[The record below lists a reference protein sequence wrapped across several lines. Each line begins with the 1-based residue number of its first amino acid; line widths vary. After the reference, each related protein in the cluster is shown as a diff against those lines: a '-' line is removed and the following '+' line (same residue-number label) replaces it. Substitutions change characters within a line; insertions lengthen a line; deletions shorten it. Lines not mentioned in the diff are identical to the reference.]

1 MRMSERPQSYVGVS
15 GVVTPEQQF
24 RLEQYKLPLMAVDRK
39 LLLGVKAVHKTQW
52 LDMPNK
58 YGPTWYPIG
67 EGIRESVRPSTG
79 NTMLTAQVYLDLSEA
94 RRHGITDYPS
104 RFVEKLIERTGGW
117 LDAVQFDLLPWDEQD
132 YSELFEE
139 MILAK
144 PNLDILLQCQGP
156 IMDAHSPQA
165 IAKRLEYYHQYVSYV
180 LFDASH
186 GTGTR
191 LDVAALRPYVA
202 EASEKEWLGVGV
214 AGGLNGVAVAE
225 DLPPLL
231 NEFPHLSF
239 DAEGSLHEN
248 LDPNNNRLNLVRTD
262 HYLST
267 AVDAI
272 SNASRAA

>member
-15 GVVTPEQQF
+15 GVVSPEQQY

-52 LDMPNK
+52 LDTPNK

-67 EGIRESVRPSTG
+67 DTIADSVRPATG
-79 NTMLTAQVYLDLSEA
+79 NSMLAAQVYLDLAEA
-94 RRHGITDYPS
+94 RRQGITDYPA
-104 RFVEKLIERTGGW
+104 RFMEKLIQRTGGW
-117 LDAVQFDLLPWDEQD
+117 LDAVQFDLLPWDDQD

-144 PNLDILLQCQGP
+144 PDLDILLQCQGP
-156 IMDAHSPQA
+156 IMDAHSPQE
-165 IAKRLEYYHQYVSYV
+165 IAKRLEYYKQYVSYV

-191 LDVAALRPYVA
+191 LDTNALRPYVA
-202 EASEKEWLGVGV
+202 EASEKDWLGVGV
-214 AGGLNGVAVAE
+214 AGGLSGAVVE
-225 DLPPLL
+225 QDLPELL
-231 NEFPHLSF
+231 GDYPHLSF

-248 LDPNNNRLNLVRTD
+248 LDPNNKRLTLTSVD

-267 AVDAI
+267 AVSVI
-272 SNASRAA
+272 SNANHVA